1 MEGKEEERFC
11 FTLLLVEQS
20 TMQLESDK
28 LLDLSINHRISNLNK
43 YLHDEVF
50 LIFQPHPSEM
60 LVWAETQMV
69 LLIIK

>member
-1 MEGKEEERFC
+1 
-11 FTLLLVEQS
+11 
-20 TMQLESDK
+20 MQLESDK